1 MDSANFDFA
10 NKQNAVVRTVTLTN
24 KATYTV
30 NVGSSSD
37 SFVADRVINVVT
49 TADGNDLVITVP
61 DGLYGG
67 QRLLINLVTL
77 GDDETVTVTTTTGDD
92 ATLDTLGDYIS
103 LEWTNSTSGWQ
114 QVHGEVA

>member
-1 MDSANFDFA
+1 MSIGNLDFEE
-10 NKQNAVVRTVTLTN
+10 NRNATERTVTLTN

-30 NVGSSSD
+30 KVGTSSND
-37 SFVADRVINVVT
+37 LKADKVINVTT

-77 GDDETVTVTTTTGDD
+77 GDNETVTVTTTTGDD
-92 ATLDTLGDYIS
+92 AVLDAAGDYIA

-114 QVHGEVA
+114 TSHSEVQ